1 MFGQQVV
8 SGLSAGCLYALAALG
23 LVLIYRTMD
32 IVNFAH
38 GEMAMVSTFMAHTLL
53 VRLGLSY
60 IPAALGAIIFA
71 FIFGMAVER
80 IFLRPIQGGPL
91 ISLMIMTLGLF
102 MVFNG
107 AAGWVWGFDPVS
119 FPRAV
124 SGRPIWLG
132 DLIITRDSILVLAVT
147 IAMALALYVVLRFT
161 MAGIAISATSQNSR
175 AARLMGVP
183 VPKVY
188 ALTWGISAVLGA
200 VAGILIAPTTFL
212 SPSMMAEVQIKA
224 FTAAVLGGFSSLP
237 GAVVGGLLLGVL
249 ENLVA
254 GYISTELKSTF
265 AFALIVVVL
274 FIRPSGLLGTPP
286 KRKV

>member
-1 MFGQQVV
+1 VFWQQVA

-23 LVLIYRTMD
+23 LVLIYRTME

-38 GEMAMVSTFMAHTLL
+38 GEMAMISTFVAYTLL
-53 VRLGLSY
+53 VRVGLPY
-60 IPAALGAIIFA
+60 VLAMLVALAFA
-71 FIFGMAVER
+71 FIFGMAIER
-80 IFLRPIQGGPL
+80 VFLRPIQEGPL
-91 ISLMIMTLGLF
+91 VSMMIMTLGLF

-119 FPRAV
+119 FPYAV
-124 SGRPIWLG
+124 RGRPVFIG
-132 DLIITRDSILVLAVT
+132 DIIVTRDSLLVLAVT
-147 IAMALALYVVLRFT
+147 VIMAGALYLALRFT
-161 MAGIAISATSQNSR
+161 MAGIAIRATSQNPR

-188 ALTWGISAVLGA
+188 SLTWGMSAVLGA
-200 VAGILIAPTTFL
+200 VAGVLIAPTTFL

-254 GYISTELKSTF
+254 GYISTQLKSTF

-274 FIRPSGLLGTPP
+274 LIRPSGIMGTTER
-286 KRKV
+286 RKV

>member
-38 GEMAMVSTFMAHTLL
+38 GEMAMVSTFMAHTFL
-53 VRLGLSY
+53 VRLGFSY
-60 IPAALGAIIFA
+60 ILAACGAIIFA
-71 FIFGMAVER
+71 FLFGMAVER

-102 MVFNG
+102 MVMNG

-124 SGRPIWLG
+124 SGRPIWIG

-147 IAMALALYVVLRFT
+147 IAMALALYLVLRFT
-161 MAGIAISATSQNSR
+161 MAGIAIRATSQNSR

-265 AFALIVVVL
+265 AFALIVAVL
-274 FIRPSGLLGTPP
+274 FVRPSGLLGTPS

>member
-8 SGLSAGCLYALAALG
+8 SGLAAGCLYALAALG

-38 GEMAMVSTFMAHTLL
+38 GEMAMVSTFMAHTFL
-53 VRLGLSY
+53 VRLGFSY
-60 IPAALGAIIFA
+60 IPAALCALIFA

-102 MVFNG
+102 MVLNG

-124 SGRPIWLG
+124 QGRPIWIA

-147 IAMALALYVVLRFT
+147 IAMALALYLVLRFT
-161 MAGIAISATSQNSR
+161 MAGIAIRATSQNSR

>member
-38 GEMAMVSTFMAHTLL
+38 GEMAMVSTFMAHTFL
-53 VRLGLSY
+53 VRLGFSY
-60 IPAALGAIIFA
+60 ILAALGALIFA

-91 ISLMIMTLGLF
+91 ISLMIMTLGLY
-102 MVFNG
+102 MVLNG

-124 SGRPIWLG
+124 SGRPIWIG

-147 IAMALALYVVLRFT
+147 IAMALALYLVLRFT
-161 MAGIAISATSQNSR
+161 MAGIAIRATSQNSR

-212 SPSMMAEVQIKA
+212 SPSMMAEVQMKA

-254 GYISTELKSTF
+254 GYVSTELKSTF

>member
-1 MFGQQVV
+1 MFWQQVA

-23 LVLIYRTMD
+23 LVLIYRTME

-38 GEMAMVSTFMAHTLL
+38 GEMAMISTFVAYTLL
-53 VRLGLSY
+53 VRVGLPY
-60 IPAALGAIIFA
+60 VLAMLVALAFA
-71 FIFGMAVER
+71 FIFGMAIER
-80 IFLRPIQGGPL
+80 VFLRPIQEGPL
-91 ISLMIMTLGLF
+91 VSMMIMTLGLF

-107 AAGWVWGFDPVS
+107 AAGWIWGFDPVS
-119 FPRAV
+119 FPYAV
-124 SGRPIWLG
+124 RGRPVFIG
-132 DLIITRDSILVLAVT
+132 DIIVTRDSLLVLAVT
-147 IAMALALYVVLRFT
+147 VIMAGALYLALRFT
-161 MAGIAISATSQNSR
+161 MAGIAIRATSQNPR

-188 ALTWGISAVLGA
+188 SLTWGMSAVLGA
-200 VAGILIAPTTFL
+200 VAGVLIAPTTFL

-254 GYISTELKSTF
+254 GYISTQLKSTF

-274 FIRPSGLLGTPP
+274 LIRPSGIMGTTER
-286 KRKV
+286 RKV

>member
-8 SGLSAGCLYALAALG
+8 SGLAAGCLYALAALG

-38 GEMAMVSTFMAHTLL
+38 GEMAMVSTFMAHTFL
-53 VRLGLSY
+53 VRLGFSY
-60 IPAALGAIIFA
+60 IPAALGALIFA

-102 MVFNG
+102 MVLNG

-124 SGRPIWLG
+124 QGRPIWIG

-147 IAMALALYVVLRFT
+147 IAMALALYLVLRFT
-161 MAGIAISATSQNSR
+161 MAGIAIRATSQNSR

>member
-1 MFGQQVV
+1 VFWQQVA

-23 LVLIYRTMD
+23 LVLIYRTME

-38 GEMAMVSTFMAHTLL
+38 GEMAMISTFVAYTLL
-53 VRLGLSY
+53 VRVGLPY
-60 IPAALGAIIFA
+60 VLAMLVALAFA
-71 FIFGMAVER
+71 FIFGMAIER
-80 IFLRPIQGGPL
+80 VFLRPIQEGPL
-91 ISLMIMTLGLF
+91 VSMMIMTLGLF

-107 AAGWVWGFDPVS
+107 AAGWIWGFDPVS
-119 FPRAV
+119 FPYAV
-124 SGRPIWLG
+124 RGRPVFIG
-132 DLIITRDSILVLAVT
+132 DIIVTRDSLLVLAVT
-147 IAMALALYVVLRFT
+147 VIMAGALYLALRFT
-161 MAGIAISATSQNSR
+161 MAGIAIRATSQNPR

-188 ALTWGISAVLGA
+188 SLTWGMSAVLGA
-200 VAGILIAPTTFL
+200 VAGVLIAPTTFL

-254 GYISTELKSTF
+254 GYISTQLKSTF

-274 FIRPSGLLGTPP
+274 LIRPSGIMGTTER
-286 KRKV
+286 RKV

>member
-161 MAGIAISATSQNSR
+161 MAGIAIRATSQNSR

-183 VPKVY
+183 VPRVY

>member
-38 GEMAMVSTFMAHTLL
+38 GEMAMVSTFMAHTFL
-53 VRLGLSY
+53 VRLGFSY
-60 IPAALGAIIFA
+60 ILAACGAIMFA
-71 FIFGMAVER
+71 FLFGMAVER

-102 MVFNG
+102 MVMNG
-107 AAGWVWGFDPVS
+107 AAGWIWGFDPVS

-124 SGRPIWLG
+124 QGRPIWIG

-147 IAMALALYVVLRFT
+147 IIMALALYVVLRFT
-161 MAGIAISATSQNSR
+161 MAGIAIRATSQNSR

-254 GYISTELKSTF
+254 GYVSTEPKSTF
-265 AFALIVVVL
+265 AFALIVAVL
-274 FIRPSGLLGTPP
+274 FVRPSGLLGTPP

>member
-1 MFGQQVV
+1 VFGQQVV

-161 MAGIAISATSQNSR
+161 MAGIAIRATSQNSR

-224 FTAAVLGGFSSLP
+224 STAAVLGGFSSLP

>member
-1 MFGQQVV
+1 VFGQQVV

-80 IFLRPIQGGPL
+80 VFLRPIQGGPL

-161 MAGIAISATSQNSR
+161 MAGIAIRATSQNSR

-265 AFALIVVVL
+265 AFALIVVL

>member
-161 MAGIAISATSQNSR
+161 MAGIAIRATSQNSR

-224 FTAAVLGGFSSLP
+224 STAAVLGGFSSLP

>member
-1 MFGQQVV
+1 VFGQQVV

-38 GEMAMVSTFMAHTLL
+38 GEMAMVSTFMAHTFL
-53 VRLGLSY
+53 VRLGFSY
-60 IPAALGAIIFA
+60 ILAAVCAIIFA
-71 FIFGMAVER
+71 FLFGMAVER

-91 ISLMIMTLGLF
+91 VSLMIMTLGLL
-102 MVFNG
+102 MVLNG

-124 SGRPIWLG
+124 SGRPIWIG

-147 IAMALALYVVLRFT
+147 IVMALALYAVLRFT
-161 MAGIAISATSQNSR
+161 MAGIAIRATSQNSR
-175 AARLMGVP
+175 SARLMGVP

-265 AFALIVVVL
+265 AFALIVAVL
-274 FIRPSGLLGTPP
+274 FIRPSGLLGTPS

>member
-8 SGLSAGCLYALAALG
+8 SGLAAGCLYALAALG

-38 GEMAMVSTFMAHTLL
+38 GEMAMVSTFMAHTFL
-53 VRLGLSY
+53 VRLGFSY
-60 IPAALGAIIFA
+60 ILAAVCAIIFA
-71 FIFGMAVER
+71 FVFGMAVER

-102 MVFNG
+102 MVLNG

-124 SGRPIWLG
+124 SGRPIWIG

-161 MAGIAISATSQNSR
+161 MAGIAIRATSQNSR

-265 AFALIVVVL
+265 AFALIVAVL

>member
-161 MAGIAISATSQNSR
+161 MAGIAIRATSQNSR

-265 AFALIVVVL
+265 AFALIVAVL

>member
-1 MFGQQVV
+1 MFWQQVA

-23 LVLIYRTMD
+23 LVLIYRTME

-38 GEMAMVSTFMAHTLL
+38 GEMAMISTFVAYTLL
-53 VRLGLSY
+53 VRVGLPY
-60 IPAALGAIIFA
+60 VIAMLVALAFA
-71 FIFGMAVER
+71 FIFGMAIER
-80 IFLRPIQGGPL
+80 VFLRPIQEGPL
-91 ISLMIMTLGLF
+91 VSMMIMTLGLF

-107 AAGWVWGFDPVS
+107 AAGWIWGFDPVS
-119 FPRAV
+119 FPYAV
-124 SGRPIWLG
+124 RGRPVFIG
-132 DLIITRDSILVLAVT
+132 DIIVTRDSLLVLAVT
-147 IAMALALYVVLRFT
+147 VIMAGALYIALRFT
-161 MAGIAISATSQNSR
+161 MAGIAIRATSQNPR

-188 ALTWGISAVLGA
+188 SLTWGMSAVLGA

-254 GYISTELKSTF
+254 GYISTQLKSTF

-274 FIRPSGLLGTPP
+274 LIRPSGIMGTTER
-286 KRKV
+286 RKV

>member
-1 MFGQQVV
+1 VFGQQVV

-38 GEMAMVSTFMAHTLL
+38 GEMAMVSTFMAHTFL
-53 VRLGLSY
+53 VRLGFSY
-60 IPAALGAIIFA
+60 ILAALGALIFA

-91 ISLMIMTLGLF
+91 ISLMIMTLGLY
-102 MVFNG
+102 MVLNG

-124 SGRPIWLG
+124 SGRPIWIG

-147 IAMALALYVVLRFT
+147 IAMALALYLVLRFT
-161 MAGIAISATSQNSR
+161 MAGIAIRATSQNSR

-212 SPSMMAEVQIKA
+212 SPSMMAEVQMKA

-254 GYISTELKSTF
+254 GYVSTELKSTF

>member
-1 MFGQQVV
+1 VFGQQVV

-38 GEMAMVSTFMAHTLL
+38 GEMAMVSTFMAHTFL
-53 VRLGLSY
+53 VRLGFSY
-60 IPAALGAIIFA
+60 ILAACGAIIFA
-71 FIFGMAVER
+71 FLFGMAVER

-102 MVFNG
+102 MVMNG

-124 SGRPIWLG
+124 SGRPIWIG

-147 IAMALALYVVLRFT
+147 IAMALALYLVLRFT
-161 MAGIAISATSQNSR
+161 MAGIAIRATSQNSR

-265 AFALIVVVL
+265 AFALIVAVL
-274 FIRPSGLLGTPP
+274 FVRPSGLLGTPS

>member
-1 MFGQQVV
+1 VFGQQVV

-38 GEMAMVSTFMAHTLL
+38 GEMAMVSTFMAHTFL
-53 VRLGLSY
+53 VRLGFSY
-60 IPAALGAIIFA
+60 ILAAVCAIIFA
-71 FIFGMAVER
+71 FVFGMAVER
-80 IFLRPIQGGPL
+80 VFLRPIQGGPL

-102 MVFNG
+102 MVLNG

-124 SGRPIWLG
+124 SGRPIWIG

-147 IAMALALYVVLRFT
+147 IVMALALYAVLRFT
-161 MAGIAISATSQNSR
+161 MAGIAIRATSQNSR

-254 GYISTELKSTF
+254 GYVSTELKSTF
-265 AFALIVVVL
+265 AFALIVAVL
-274 FIRPSGLLGTPP
+274 FVRPSGLLGTPP

>member
-1 MFGQQVV
+1 VFGQQVV

-38 GEMAMVSTFMAHTLL
+38 GEMAMVSTFMAHTFL
-53 VRLGLSY
+53 VKLGFSY
-60 IPAALGAIIFA
+60 ILAAVCAIIFA
-71 FIFGMAVER
+71 FVFGMAVER
-80 IFLRPIQGGPL
+80 VFLRPIQGGPL

-102 MVFNG
+102 MVLNG

-124 SGRPIWLG
+124 SGRPIWIG

-147 IAMALALYVVLRFT
+147 IVMALALYAVLRFT
-161 MAGIAISATSQNSR
+161 MAGIAIRATSQNSR

-265 AFALIVVVL
+265 AFALIVAVL

>member
-38 GEMAMVSTFMAHTLL
+38 GEMAMVSTFMAHTFL
-53 VRLGLSY
+53 VKLGFSY
-60 IPAALGAIIFA
+60 ILAAVCAIIFA
-71 FIFGMAVER
+71 FVFGMAVER

-102 MVFNG
+102 MVMNG

-124 SGRPIWLG
+124 SGRPIWIG

-161 MAGIAISATSQNSR
+161 MAGIAIRATSQNSR

-265 AFALIVVVL
+265 AFALIVAVL

>member
-1 MFGQQVV
+1 
-8 SGLSAGCLYALAALG
+8 
-23 LVLIYRTMD
+23 
-32 IVNFAH
+32 
-38 GEMAMVSTFMAHTLL
+38 
-53 VRLGLSY
+53 
-60 IPAALGAIIFA
+60 
-71 FIFGMAVER
+71 
-80 IFLRPIQGGPL
+80 
-91 ISLMIMTLGLF
+91 MIMTLGLF

-161 MAGIAISATSQNSR
+161 MAGIAIRATSQNSR

>member
-1 MFGQQVV
+1 MFWQQVA

-23 LVLIYRTMD
+23 LVLIYRTME

-38 GEMAMVSTFMAHTLL
+38 GEMAMISTFVAYTLL
-53 VRLGLSY
+53 VRVGLPY
-60 IPAALGAIIFA
+60 VLAMLVALAFA
-71 FIFGMAVER
+71 FIFGMAIER
-80 IFLRPIQGGPL
+80 VFLRPIQEGPL
-91 ISLMIMTLGLF
+91 VSMMIMTLGLF

-107 AAGWVWGFDPVS
+107 AAGWIWGFDPVS
-119 FPRAV
+119 FPYAV
-124 SGRPIWLG
+124 RGRPVFIG
-132 DLIITRDSILVLAVT
+132 DIIVTRDSLLVLAVT
-147 IAMALALYVVLRFT
+147 VIMAGALYIALRFT
-161 MAGIAISATSQNSR
+161 MAGIAIRATSQNPR

-188 ALTWGISAVLGA
+188 SLTWGMSAVLGA
-200 VAGILIAPTTFL
+200 VAGVLIAPTTFL

-254 GYISTELKSTF
+254 GYISTQLKSTF

-274 FIRPSGLLGTPP
+274 LIRPSGIMGTTER
-286 KRKV
+286 RKV

>member
-38 GEMAMVSTFMAHTLL
+38 GEMAMVSTFMAHTFL
-53 VRLGLSY
+53 VRLGFSY
-60 IPAALGAIIFA
+60 ILAALGALIFA

-102 MVFNG
+102 MVLNG

-124 SGRPIWLG
+124 SGRPIWIG

-147 IAMALALYVVLRFT
+147 IAMALALYLVLRFT
-161 MAGIAISATSQNSR
+161 MAGIAIRATSQNSR

-212 SPSMMAEVQIKA
+212 SPSMMAEVQMKA

-254 GYISTELKSTF
+254 GYVSTELKSTF

>member
-1 MFGQQVV
+1 MFWQQVA

-23 LVLIYRTMD
+23 LVLIYRTME

-38 GEMAMVSTFMAHTLL
+38 GEMAMISTFVAYTLL
-53 VRLGLSY
+53 VRVGLPY
-60 IPAALGAIIFA
+60 VIAMLVALAFA
-71 FIFGMAVER
+71 FIFGMAIER
-80 IFLRPIQGGPL
+80 VFLRPIQEGPL
-91 ISLMIMTLGLF
+91 VSMMIMTLGLF

-107 AAGWVWGFDPVS
+107 AAGWIWGFDPVS
-119 FPRAV
+119 FPYAV
-124 SGRPIWLG
+124 RGRPVFIG
-132 DLIITRDSILVLAVT
+132 DIIVTRDSLLVLAVT
-147 IAMALALYVVLRFT
+147 VIMAGALYLALRFT
-161 MAGIAISATSQNSR
+161 MAGIAIRATSQNPR

-188 ALTWGISAVLGA
+188 SLTWGMSAVLGA

-254 GYISTELKSTF
+254 GYISTQLKSTF

-274 FIRPSGLLGTPP
+274 LIRPSGIMGTTER
-286 KRKV
+286 RKV

>member
-1 MFGQQVV
+1 VFGQQVV
-8 SGLSAGCLYALAALG
+8 SGLAAGCLYALAALG

-38 GEMAMVSTFMAHTLL
+38 GEMAMVSTFMAHTFL
-53 VRLGLSY
+53 VRLGFSY
-60 IPAALGAIIFA
+60 IPAALGALIFA

-102 MVFNG
+102 MVLNG

-124 SGRPIWLG
+124 QGRPIWIG

-147 IAMALALYVVLRFT
+147 IAMALALYLVLRFT
-161 MAGIAISATSQNSR
+161 MAGIAIRATSQNSR

>member
-1 MFGQQVV
+1 VFGQQVV
-8 SGLSAGCLYALAALG
+8 SGLAAGCLYALAALG

-38 GEMAMVSTFMAHTLL
+38 GEMAMVSTFMAHTFL
-53 VRLGLSY
+53 VRLGFSY
-60 IPAALGAIIFA
+60 ILAAVCAIIFA
-71 FIFGMAVER
+71 FVFGMAVER

-102 MVFNG
+102 MVLNG

-124 SGRPIWLG
+124 SGRPIWIG

-147 IAMALALYVVLRFT
+147 IVMALALYAVLRFT
-161 MAGIAISATSQNSR
+161 MAGIAIRATSQNSR

-254 GYISTELKSTF
+254 GYVSTELKSTF
-265 AFALIVVVL
+265 AFALIVAVL

>member
-161 MAGIAISATSQNSR
+161 MAGIAIRATSQNSR

>member
-80 IFLRPIQGGPL
+80 VFLRPIQGGPL

-161 MAGIAISATSQNSR
+161 MAGIAIRATSQNSR

-286 KRKV
+286 KRKE

>member
-8 SGLSAGCLYALAALG
+8 SGLAAGCLYALAALG

-38 GEMAMVSTFMAHTLL
+38 GEMAMVSTFMAHTFL
-53 VRLGLSY
+53 VRLGFSY
-60 IPAALGAIIFA
+60 ILAAVCAIMFA
-71 FIFGMAVER
+71 FVFGMAVER

-102 MVFNG
+102 MVLNG

-124 SGRPIWLG
+124 SGRPIWIG

-147 IAMALALYVVLRFT
+147 IVMALALYAVLRFT
-161 MAGIAISATSQNSR
+161 MAGIAIRATSQNSR

-254 GYISTELKSTF
+254 GYVSTELKSTF
-265 AFALIVVVL
+265 AFALIVAVL
-274 FIRPSGLLGTPP
+274 FVRPSGLLGTPP

>member
-1 MFGQQVV
+1 
-8 SGLSAGCLYALAALG
+8 
-23 LVLIYRTMD
+23 MD

-38 GEMAMVSTFMAHTLL
+38 GEMAMVSTFMAHTFL
-53 VRLGLSY
+53 VRLGFSY
-60 IPAALGAIIFA
+60 ILAACGAIMFA
-71 FIFGMAVER
+71 FLFGMAVER

-102 MVFNG
+102 MVMNG
-107 AAGWVWGFDPVS
+107 AAGWIWGFDPVS

-124 SGRPIWLG
+124 QGRPIWIG

-147 IAMALALYVVLRFT
+147 IIMALALYVVLRFT
-161 MAGIAISATSQNSR
+161 MAGIAIRATSQNSR

-254 GYISTELKSTF
+254 GYVSTELKSTF
-265 AFALIVVVL
+265 AFALIVAVL
-274 FIRPSGLLGTPP
+274 FVRPSGLLGTPP

>member
-1 MFGQQVV
+1 VFGQQVV

-38 GEMAMVSTFMAHTLL
+38 GEMAMVSTFMAHTFL
-53 VRLGLSY
+53 VRLGFSY
-60 IPAALGAIIFA
+60 TLAALGALIFA

-102 MVFNG
+102 MVLNG

-124 SGRPIWLG
+124 SGRPIWIG

-147 IAMALALYVVLRFT
+147 IAMALALYLVLRFT
-161 MAGIAISATSQNSR
+161 MAGIAIRATSQNSR

-212 SPSMMAEVQIKA
+212 SPSMMAEVQMKA

-254 GYISTELKSTF
+254 GYVSTELKSTF